1 MGEGYPQDVSHE
13 VARRPVGLVQR
24 SARASGGQWAGGD
37 RTLKSRDSK
46 LEETPMKLKREA
58 VTLESFK
65 TPWLV
70 MPESPASMAHLCFHQ
85 LLLVPVIRFICELLA
100 DVNC

>member
-1 MGEGYPQDVSHE
+1 
-13 VARRPVGLVQR
+13 
-24 SARASGGQWAGGD
+24 
-37 RTLKSRDSK
+37 
-46 LEETPMKLKREA
+46 MKLKREA

-85 LLLVPVIRFICELLA
+85 LLLVPVLRFICELLA